1 MSKIFPTQP
10 YKGTRDMYPE
20 DLAKRNYLFDTWRK
34 LMVANGFS
42 EYDSSVIENA
52 EAFIAKSGEELG
64 GQQLYSFTDK
74 GDRKIAL
81 RPELTLSFARL
92 VADRFEQLKFPLRW
106 FSIANCFRYERPQ
119 KGRSREFYQME
130 VNIAGAE
137 RGPVDLEILNLSAE
151 LFKAFGATKNQYK
164 ILYNS
169 RLVLEEWVL
178 RNSWEDQKFQVYKIL
193 DGWYKNSESEIKNQL
208 SEILDEKSVQKII
221 DTANQVGLAWQEYL
235 EIAKSQPD
243 MKLIL
248 EVLPLIQPDVNIQ
261 FACQI
266 IRGQAYYTGL
276 IFEAFDTNPENSRS
290 LFGGGRFDDLLDLYG
305 KKAGAVGFAPG
316 DISFSE
322 FLDGWNLWPEN
333 FGTQEKVGIIPASE
347 SELLEIYKNV
357 LPKLKQENKTFE
369 IDYSFGRSE
378 NKRWESL
385 KKKGCGEIV
394 KVGF

>member
-235 EIAKSQPD
+235 EIAKSQPE